1 MSAGAQASGGSGTR
15 SVRPLVEADLEAV
28 VALDR
33 RITGR
38 SRRGYFEKRLAAAL
52 RDPSGHIQ
60 VAVTDDGALA
70 GFALARVLEG
80 EFGRERS
87 AVALET
93 IDVEP
98 GHRRRGLG
106 RMLLAGL
113 EKVMRHKGIRELQ
126 TQAAWSDHDL
136 LRFFDATGFSLALRQ
151 VVGCPVGRATNL

>member
-1 MSAGAQASGGSGTR
+1 MSAGAQASGDGGTR

-38 SRRGYFEKRLAAAL
+38 SRRGYFEKRLGAAL

-80 EFGRERS
+80 EFGRARS

-93 IDVEP
+93 IDIEP
-98 GHRRRGLG
+98 DHRRRGLG

-113 EKVMRHKGIRELQ
+113 EKVMRHKGISELQ
-126 TQAAWSDHDL
+126 SQAAWYDHDL
-136 LRFFDATGFSLALRQ
+136 LGFFDATGFSLASRQ
-151 VVGCPVGRATNL
+151 IVGCPVGRATNL